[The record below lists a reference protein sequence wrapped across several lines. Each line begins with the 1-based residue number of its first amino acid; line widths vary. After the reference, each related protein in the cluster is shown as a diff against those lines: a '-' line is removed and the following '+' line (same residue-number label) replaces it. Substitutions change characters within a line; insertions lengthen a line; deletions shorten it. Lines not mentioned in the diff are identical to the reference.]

1 MPINMSIN
9 FLFVLEITLVFLMV
23 VIFDFLSKGV
33 LAASRMDKNLFTI
46 LWAVFGILLF
56 LITYLYFSNKIRV
69 HKIIELYENSNLNNK
84 IKTWQIFMLPILILL
99 LAVLVIEIFG

>member
-1 MPINMSIN
+1 MSIN